1 MCAMAKKVRADQFLK
16 PLQISAR
23 DFRALC
29 ETFHILPQDRER
41 TKSWLDEMVVQ
52 FGGWMT
58 REKQQP
64 DRASDHDRL
73 KAAYASIMEVAAALK
88 TLGPSGRSAFKASA
102 PIVARML
109 AAQWI
114 SDNFPDDEHA
124 PRKSSL
130 PSPSQGRQL
139 RREPLRGQKYF
150 IEEQTLEA
158 RVQFV
163 SRRPEN
169 AATAAL
175 KTIAEGL
182 DRSLRAIE
190 YQPRYWGGQK
200 PLIHRHYFIVNLA
213 DLWVDLGRE
222 VSAGP
227 KSQFAAFCESV
238 ASAIGWPTDGM
249 NSAVADARTRW
260 LHLRRKMNQ

>member
-1 MCAMAKKVRADQFLK
+1 MFAMAKKVRADQFRK
-16 PLQISAR
+16 PIQISAL
-23 DFRALC
+23 DFGALC
-29 ETFHILPQDRER
+29 ETFHILPQHQQL
-41 TKSWLDEMVVQ
+41 TKVWLDEMVAE

-64 DRASDHDRL
+64 HRASDHHRL
-73 KAAYASIMEVAAALK
+73 KAAHASIMEVAAALK

-114 SDNFPDDEHA
+114 SDNFPDDDYA

-130 PSPSQGRQL
+130 PSPFQGRQPH
-139 RREPLRGQKYF
+139 REPLRGQKYF

-163 SRRPEN
+163 SHRPEK

-175 KTIAEGL
+175 KRRLLHPPVRG
-182 DRSLRAIE
+182 RA
-190 YQPRYWGGQK
+190 P
-200 PLIHRHYFIVNLA
+200 
-213 DLWVDLGRE
+213 
-222 VSAGP
+222 
-227 KSQFAAFCESV
+227 
-238 ASAIGWPTDGM
+238 
-249 NSAVADARTRW
+249 
-260 LHLRRKMNQ
+260 